1 MDASLGQYSAFSLW
15 FFFFFLMLMSSVG
28 IDYEDYSPLPGMIIS
43 FLMREIFKNSKEVD
57 KT

>member
-1 MDASLGQYSAFSLW
+1 MG
-15 FFFFFLMLMSSVG
+15 FFFLMLMSSVG